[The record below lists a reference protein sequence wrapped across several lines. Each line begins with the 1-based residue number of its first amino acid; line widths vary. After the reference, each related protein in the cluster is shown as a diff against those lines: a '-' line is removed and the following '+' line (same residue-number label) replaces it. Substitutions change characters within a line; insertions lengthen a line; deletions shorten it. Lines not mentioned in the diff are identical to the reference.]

1 MGNWRTLMVDC
12 SLSDLTE
19 LNGEKSSLW
28 DIKKSWCVLKTF
40 CVKKT
45 FPFQ

>member
-1 MGNWRTLMVDC
+1 MGNLRTLMVDC
-12 SLSDLTE
+12 SLTE

-28 DIKKSWCVLKTF
+28 GIKKSWCVLKTF
-40 CVKKT
+40 CVIKT